1 MDSVM
6 SERQADG
13 THGGDGTYIETLETA
28 ERDAQM
34 ARRRSQGASYRTV
47 AREFGVSVSTAHE
60 AVERAL
66 RAARAEAGEAAR
78 QMELA
83 RLDSYIERVEQVLQ
97 SQHVTVS
104 QGRVVRRLVG
114 FETDENGDQVLDESG
129 NRIGIY
135 EDVVDDG
142 PILQAVDRLLKLS
155 ESRRKLLGLDAAQK
169 LETTGS
175 ISYTIHG
182 VSDDDLG

>member
-1 MDSVM
+1 MTDQQGS
-6 SERQADG
+6 RPQG
-13 THGGDGTYIETLETA
+13 PGGGFVPTLETA

-34 ARRRSQGASYRTV
+34 ARRRAQGASYRTI
-47 AREFGVSVSTAHE
+47 AREFGLASHSTVIE
-60 AVERAL
+60 AVQRAL
-66 RAARAEAGEAAR
+66 NAARAEAGEEAR
-78 QMELA
+78 QMELL

-97 SQHVTVS
+97 AQHVTVS

-135 EDVVDDG
+135 EDVIDDG

-175 ISYTIHG
+175 ITYTIHG

>member
-1 MDSVM
+1 M
-6 SERQADG
+6 SDQQGSRPQG
-13 THGGDGTYIETLETA
+13 PGGGFVPTLETA
-28 ERDAQM
+28 ERDAAM
-34 ARRRSQGASYRTV
+34 ARRRAQGASYRTI
-47 AREFGVSVSTAHE
+47 AAEFGLASHSTVIE
-60 AVERAL
+60 AVQRAL
-66 RAARAEAGEAAR
+66 NAARAEAGEEAR

-104 QGRVVRRLVG
+104 QGRVVRRLID
-114 FETDENGDQVLDESG
+114 FERDEDGSPRLDEKG

-135 EDVVDDG
+135 EDVPDNA

-169 LETTGS
+169 LDVSGALVYRVE
-175 ISYTIHG
+175 G
-182 VSDDDLG
+182 VPDDDL